1 MATSANINLVWTI
14 ILGKKALAYMN
25 GSMVGFV
32 TGATSTILSQ
42 TIEQHVLDNY
52 TGKQQS

>member
-14 ILGKKALAYMN
+14 IPGKKALAYMN

-32 TGATSTILSQ
+32 TGPTSTILSQ

-52 TGKQQS
+52 AGKQQS